1 MRPVKPSPEIE
12 YIRNLY
18 AKEDG
23 LLKSISEKLKTQGKS
38 IHIAPEEGKLLEL
51 LIHMSN
57 VRTIVEIGTL
67 AGYST
72 IWMARALPEGGKI
85 VTLEKDP
92 VNASIAR
99 EHFTNSNLNERI
111 SLIEGDA
118 IETLKTLNG
127 NFDMIFIDADKAGY
141 LNYLEWAESNIK
153 KGGLVVADN
162 TLLFGTVVH
171 DSPPNDV
178 APSTWKIMREFNQRL
193 ADTSRYHSLLFPTF
207 EGMTIAIKK
216 F

>member
-1 MRPVKPSPEIE
+1 MRPIKPTPEIE

-18 AKEDG
+18 AKEDE
-23 LLKSISEKLKTQGKS
+23 LLKSISERLKAQGKS

-51 LIHMSN
+51 LIHMNN

-72 IWMARALPEGGKI
+72 IWMARALPENGKI
-85 VTLEKDP
+85 ITLEKDP
-92 VNASIAR
+92 TNASMAR
-99 EHFTNSNLNERI
+99 EHFLSSDVNERI

-118 IETLKTLNG
+118 IETLKTLKG
-127 NFDMIFIDADKAGY
+127 PFYMVFIDADKAGY

-153 KGGLVVADN
+153 NGGLIIADN
-162 TLLFGTVVH
+162 TLLFGSIVH
-171 DSPPNDV
+171 DSPPDDV
-178 APSTWKIMREFNQRL
+178 APSTWKIMREFNQKL
-193 ADTSRYHSLLFPTF
+193 ADDSRYHSLLFPTF